1 MSTPRFHNPA
11 GRFSSDVQL
20 LRSWQRTR
28 FAAAGIGA
36 AAAASA
42 VVSVNGMLTA
52 PAIPWW
58 SLAFLAAGAVLT
70 GLVLGSY
77 VRAPIGA
84 EATLCDT
91 RWPVIGLIGLALAT
105 STGPG
110 TLATHLFAGAAPWVL
125 AGVIQPV
132 FALLALGLLAWA
144 LRDRL
149 SLERWAMAPSDGD
162 PAAACVSCRPL
173 FPPARHRSG
182 G

>member
-11 GRFSSDVQL
+11 GRFSGDVRL
-20 LRSWQRTR
+20 LRSWQRAR

-36 AAAASA
+36 AAAAAA

-52 PAIPWW
+52 TAIPWR

-132 FALLALGLLAWA
+132 FALLAIGLVAWA
-144 LRDRL
+144 LRERL
-149 SLERWAMAPSDGD
+149 TLERWAMAPPCDSDQ
-162 PAAACVSCRPL
+162 AAACVSCRPL
-173 FPPARHRSG
+173 FPARPSKG
-182 G
+182 